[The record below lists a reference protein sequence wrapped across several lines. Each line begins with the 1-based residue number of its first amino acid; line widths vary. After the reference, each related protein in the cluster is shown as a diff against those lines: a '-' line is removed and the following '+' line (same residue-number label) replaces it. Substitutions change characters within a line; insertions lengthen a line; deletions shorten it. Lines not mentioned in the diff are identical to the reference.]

1 MHFSTSPALLAVLCA
16 VAASTMLVACGASS
30 SPSSSSASAS
40 DSALK
45 FSKCMR
51 EHGIKDFPD
60 PETAPGGGTRLD
72 FKQDPVNGEGA
83 SRRTVMAAQKACGHF
98 QEEGGAREL
107 SPQQKAEAEDTVEK
121 FAKCMREHGIEVKT
135 QIGGGRI
142 VAQIGGPGPGPRGP
156 NPNSPVFKAAQKA
169 CRGLMQGP
177 KGAGTPGPNGPGG

>member
-1 MHFSTSPALLAVLCA
+1 MQFRTSPALLAAFCA
-16 VAASTMLVACGASS
+16 VGASIVLVACGGSS
-30 SPSSSSASAS
+30 SSSSSASAY

-72 FKQDPVNGEGA
+72 FKGVNGEGA
-83 SRRTVMAAQKACGHF
+83 SGQTVKAAQKACGHF
-98 QEEGGAREL
+98 QGEGETREL

-135 QIGGGRI
+135 QIGPGRI

-156 NPNSPVFKAAQKA
+156 NPESPVFKAAQKA
-169 CRGLMQGP
+169 CKGLMQGP
-177 KGAGTPGPNGPGG
+177 KGAVTPGPSGPGG